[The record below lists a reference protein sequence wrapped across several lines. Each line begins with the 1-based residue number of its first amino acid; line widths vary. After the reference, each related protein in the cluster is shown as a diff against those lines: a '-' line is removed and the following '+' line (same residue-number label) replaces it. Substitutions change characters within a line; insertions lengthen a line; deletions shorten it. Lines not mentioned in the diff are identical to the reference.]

1 MIDVSFCRWLY
12 TAMTRAS
19 SRLYFISPP
28 DFIFG
33 KWTDD
38 YWSHS
43 KDMMRLKTPSRL
55 SSIAVL
61 SRRLSSIK
69 VEWVER
75 RWSRGDRIGRELNKK
90 RESFEDICLQ
100 SSLDCKSGG
109 YLLSHLRSTI
119 GVIGLNCSV
128 RDGKR
133 WIPNAI
139 ATLIISFFP
148 SYSWPFLY
156 TGHQRGILRHI
167 WQVQDREVEIAYS
180 KKLPENLPAF
190 VRPILSIHLAQVRCL
205 FYKTE
210 PIRILFTYTTS

>member
-1 MIDVSFCRWLY
+1 MVHIEPLIREESKSHRIKEEDIYFHEIKKYLWGIGLIVGY
-12 TAMTRAS
+12 GRA
-19 SRLYFISPP
+19 
-28 DFIFG
+28 
-33 KWTDD
+33 KQ
-38 YWSHS
+38 
-43 KDMMRLKTPSRL
+43 
-55 SSIAVL
+55 
-61 SRRLSSIK
+61 
-69 VEWVER
+69 
-75 RWSRGDRIGRELNKK
+75 K

-139 ATLIISFFP
+139 ATLIISLFP

-156 TGHQRGILRHI
+156 TGHQRDILRHI
-167 WQVQDREVEIAYS
+167 WQVQDREVEIVYS
-180 KKLPENLPAF
+180 KKLPENLSVF

-205 FYKTE
+205 FYETE
-210 PIRILFTYTTS
+210 PIRILYTYTTS